1 MNFEGGATQRC
12 ARVAKG
18 ILSPIGRGLIS
29 PRLLI
34 PFLVLTLI
42 ASSIAPSLAQRRRP
56 LLRPAARD
64 YFAGKFVLIPRDERP
79 PSLQQPRMIAQ
90 IADHDLITP
99 PARLM
104 GDAEELVAWARGV
117 DYSGVK
123 GVIVSLDSIGDAIG
137 RRSELIEWIRKASPD
152 VPVYGFAFS
161 NTPNAAISSL
171 DYALANGETGQANK
185 VGAESEPDAASVTLV
200 ARLLNHRFG
209 LTPKFLPLYSSA
221 AGRDAV
227 HRTISDRIKLLGA
240 GESSLLNEA
249 ERGITILLFVHAP
262 QTNDQERAA
271 LVESLAAA
279 VGKSYRVAL
288 LDLSES
294 KAGKVALLA
303 ELRGRKLLDQ
313 IIAYASSEAA
323 PDASSKVR
331 ATARVL
337 AHSSA
342 LLTAIRFLRD
352 DVDRVKR
359 IDRSHVNLLFSR
371 YLTDWA
377 YALEVRPKLE
387 TFVRDQLKAD
397 PNRLGGDAERAEDF
411 AQREIRA
418 IADEL
423 FRDQFKDHLHAIL
436 LKSGE
441 RAQFE
446 LSFVQTLRLR
456 LPSQKVSEVEITP
469 AVYLIYTGNLQ
480 Q

>member
-1 MNFEGGATQRC
+1 MNFEGGATRRC
-12 ARVAKG
+12 ARAAKG
-18 ILSPIGRGLIS
+18 IHSPIGRGLIN

-34 PFLVLTLI
+34 PFLILTLA
-42 ASSIAPSLAQRRRP
+42 ASSITPSLAQRRRP

-64 YFAGKFVLIPRDERP
+64 YFAGKLLLIPRDERP
-79 PSLQQPRMIAQ
+79 PSWRQPRMIAR
-90 IADHDLITP
+90 IADHELITP

-117 DYSGVK
+117 DYSSVK
-123 GVIVSLDSIGDAIG
+123 GVIIALDAIG
-137 RRSELIEWIRKASPD
+137 RHSELIEWIRKACPG
-152 VPVYGFAFS
+152 VPIYGFASS
-161 NTPNAAISSL
+161 NAPNAAIGSL
-171 DYALANGETGQANK
+171 DYALASGETGLANK
-185 VGAESEPDAASVTLV
+185 VGAEAEPDAASVTLV

-209 LTPKFLPLYSSA
+209 FTPKFLPLYSSA

-240 GESSLLNEA
+240 GEQPSLNEA
-249 ERGITILLFVHAP
+249 ERRITILLFVHAP

-279 VGKSYRVAL
+279 AGKSYRVAL

-294 KAGKVALLA
+294 EAGKVALLA
-303 ELRGRKLLDQ
+303 ELRSRKLLDQ
-313 IIAYASSEAA
+313 IIAYASSDAA

-331 ATARVL
+331 ATARAL

-342 LLTAIRFLRD
+342 LLTSIRFLRD

-359 IDRSHVNLLFSR
+359 IDRAHVNLLFAF

-397 PNRLGGDAERAEDF
+397 PNRLGGDTERAEDF

-423 FRDQFKDHLHAIL
+423 FRDQFKGNLHAIL

-456 LPSQKVSEVEITP
+456 LPSQKISEVEINP
-469 AVYLIYTGNLQ
+469 AIYLIYIGNTQ